1 MPEITSYTVD
11 VSICSQICRL
21 AIVEAGL
28 NFENVNV
35 DIEDKMENYSEWYSK
50 INPNFTVPAMKY
62 VDEGKK
68 IDDTIT
74 DSKEIMYYLAKAHP
88 E

>member
-1 MPEITSYTVD
+1 
-11 VSICSQICRL
+11 
-21 AIVEAGL
+21 
-28 NFENVNV
+28 
-35 DIEDKMENYSEWYSK
+35 
-50 INPNFTVPAMKY
+50 MKY

-88 E
+88 ESELLPSDEVVQN